1 MGPTHSVFG
10 ERVRH
15 GFTFTLS
22 AARAYCKSRM
32 AAPTFLV
39 DGSLDFSAG
48 ANSLKPTTVASQS
61 NPGGLPR
68 NALSWMNNASV
79 RDSGISPRDAWIYK
93 GRFHDPNGL
102 FQGGIL
108 YEPID
113 GITPPYFL
121 IAISGRILKV
131 DPDFAGPAVD
141 LSAASGLSHPATLDY
156 FYFVQGEQFVVI
168 QAGDLVTEPLFWDGA
183 VLRRSVGILG
193 YGPPPTS
200 FSLVGTNYW
209 NVPSVGNSITINLS
223 AAYGGAVND
232 IVEIFTT
239 ASQAPTFGS
248 AGPGSPSSVTIPP
261 IDAGQF
267 TVTAKTAVAPF
278 TVTVKVNSTTTAGS
292 RVGPGNITFNII
304 TSASPVSEIPSAG
317 PMDYFHG
324 RFWYGQGL
332 KFCAGDIVRG
342 PSGTAPYDHTDSIL
356 KITENPLA
364 IGGDGFAVPTSSGN
378 IRAIKHTVSLD
389 IANGQGDL
397 LIATRKAIYKLD
409 VPISRSAWIASDN
422 NNQPKLTPVQLNNG
436 AVGDRCMVNVNGD
449 LYYMSLEPS
458 IRSLIFATRFFGE
471 PGNRSI
477 SNNEQRAFQFYD
489 RAFLRFTSGIAF
501 DNRLLMTGLPSQTA
515 QGVVHKLITP
525 LDFVPMSSF
534 GEDMQPV
541 WNGVLE
547 GLDFMQLFT
556 SGFNGLE
563 RAFAVVRLQDGSFSI
578 WEITV
583 AGRFDNNVTG
593 EVRINWSAEF
603 PAFTWQTEIKL
614 KRLVAGELWVDR
626 LFGEVVFKLEY
637 RPDGETC
644 WKTWHEWKACSAR
657 SSAEDC
663 ANPITYPV
671 QPYGDGYKQTMILP
685 KPPVTCE
692 PFSLRPSDVAYQ
704 QQCRLTVKGYCRIRG
719 FFLYAEP
726 VEREMYKGVVC

>member
-1 MGPTHSVFG
+1 
-10 ERVRH
+10 
-15 GFTFTLS
+15 
-22 AARAYCKSRM
+22 M

-39 DGSLDFSAG
+39 DGSLDFSG
-48 ANSLKPTTVASQS
+48 GVNSLKPTTVASQS
-61 NPGGLPR
+61 NPGGIPR
-68 NALSWMNNASV
+68 NSLCWLNNASV
-79 RDSGISPRDAWIYK
+79 RDSGISPRDAWNYK
-93 GRFHDPNGL
+93 GTFHDANGL

-113 GITPPYFL
+113 GVTPPYFL
-121 IAISGRILKV
+121 IAISGRIFKV
-131 DPDFAGPAVD
+131 DPDFASPVVD
-141 LSAASGLSHPATLDY
+141 LSAVSGLSHPPTLDY

-168 QAGDLVTEPLFWDGA
+168 QAGDLVTKPLFWDGA
-183 VLRRSVGILG
+183 ALRRSNGLIAVATQ
-193 YGPPPTS
+193 PTS
-200 FSLVGTNYW
+200 FAVNTTAVFK
-209 NVPSVGNSITINLS
+209 VPSVGNSVTINVS
-223 AAYGGAVND
+223 AAYGGSVGD
-232 IVEIFTT
+232 VVEIIGPPSTLGSLAGST
-239 ASQAPTFGS
+239 GGGSIGWVTF
-248 AGPGSPSSVTIPP
+248 PP
-261 IDAGQF
+261 VVFGTF
-267 TVTAKTAVAPF
+267 TVTAKGANTISLT
-278 TVTVKVNSTTTAGS
+278 TVTTTCAGVNVPQNGLTFKIVTAGA
-292 RVGPGNITFNII
+292 VPL
-304 TSASPVSEIPSAG
+304 VSEIPSAG

-324 RFWYGQGL
+324 RFWYAQGL
-332 KFCAGDIVRG
+332 KFAAGDIVSG
-342 PSGTAPYDHTDSIL
+342 PSGTAAYNNVDSIL
-356 KITENPLA
+356 KVTENPLA
-364 IGGDGFAVPTSSGN
+364 IGGDGFAVPTSAGN
-378 IRAIKHTVSLD
+378 IRALKHTVSLD

-397 LIATRKAIYKLD
+397 LIATRKAIYKLE
-409 VPISRSAWIASDN
+409 VPISRASWIGADT
-422 NNQPKLTPVQLNNG
+422 NNQPKMTPVQLNNG

-477 SNNEQRAFQFYD
+477 SNNEQRALQFYD

-583 AGRFDNNVTG
+583 AGRFDNNLTG

-671 QPYGDGYKQTMILP
+671 QPYGAGYKQTMILP

-704 QQCRLTVKGYCRIRG
+704 QQCRLTVKGYCRVRG
-719 FFLYAEP
+719 LFLYAEP
-726 VEREMYKGVVC
+726 VEREMYKGIVC